1 MKSFRTRTLGFTMI
15 EIMIV
20 MTIIGMIVAMGGA
33 AYSNAVRQGRDARR
47 KVDLDQIRSAL
58 ELYRSNDVNGTYPTD
73 NYPGTIPSYLD
84 QSKVQSYLKVPVDPG
99 NKKQYFYRAYQSD
112 GTSQCGA
119 VGQYCRDYTLATRL
133 ETAKTSS
140 TCYWVAP
147 LRCFLPDGIT
157 AANCNY
163 CIGPLGEK

>member
-1 MKSFRTRTLGFTMI
+1 MKSVRTRTLGFTMI

-73 NYPGTIPSYLD
+73 NYPATIPSYLE
-84 QSKVQSYLKVPVDPG
+84 QSKVQSYLNVPVDPG

-140 TCYWVAP
+140 PCYWVAAE
-147 LRCFLPDGIT
+147 RCYLPDGVT
-157 AANCNY
+157 KANCNY

>member
-47 KVDLDQIRSAL
+47 KVDLDQMRSAL
-58 ELYRSNDVNGTYPTD
+58 ELYRSNDANAAYPTD
-73 NYPGTIPSYLD
+73 SSTTPPYLD
-84 QSKVQSYLKVPVDPG
+84 QTKVSSYITVPVDPG
-99 NKKQYFYRAYQSD
+99 NKKAYFYRAYQAD
-112 GTSQCGA
+112 GTSRCSAAGT
-119 VGQYCRDYTLATRL
+119 YCRDYTLATYL

-140 TCYWVAP
+140 PCVILPSKVRCYLSDGVTMVA
-147 LRCFLPDGIT
+147 
-157 AANCNY
+157 CNY